1 MKGKNLKKLKMN
13 LIHLNQSQLFINSP
27 LEQFEV
33 TSLLGFNAPI
43 FGYFNLSLTNLALYS
58 MLVLFLIVS
67 MHYFGSNDTKL
78 VPSNWSIALE
88 SIYASINSMVRE
100 QLGKEIYL
108 PFIYSLFFFIL
119 IANLT
124 GNIPY
129 SFTITTSIMVSI
141 GLSFTI
147 LIAVTILG
155 LSIHKLHFFSYF
167 VPSGTPLALV
177 PLLVLIELVSYLARA
192 FSLGIRLFA
201 NMVAGHT
208 LMKILATFLYQM
220 FSGSLIIAILTLIPF
235 SLFLAIMG
243 LELAVSFIQAYVF
256 VILVCSYIKDA
267 IELH

>member
-1 MKGKNLKKLKMN
+1 MLQPDYQAVVLK
-13 LIHLNQSQLFINSP
+13 INSP
-27 LEQFEV
+27 LDQFEV
-33 TSLLGFNAPI
+33 TNLLGIESPL
-43 FGYFNLSLTNLALYS
+43 FGFFHLNLTNLALYS
-58 MLVLFLIVS
+58 ILVLAIIIS
-67 MHYFGSNDTKL
+67 IHYLGNNENKL
-78 VPSNWSIALE
+78 VPSKWSIALE

-100 QLGKEIYL
+100 QLGKEVYY

-119 IANLT
+119 TANLC
-124 GNIPY
+124 GNVPY

-155 LSIHKLHFFSYF
+155 FSIHKVSFFKYF

-177 PLLVLIELVSYLARA
+177 PLLVLIEMVSYLARA

-201 NMVAGHT
+201 NVVAGHT

-220 FSGSLIIAILTLIPF
+220 FSAGFVMFIVTIIPF
-235 SLFLAIMG
+235 GLFLAIMG

-256 VILVCSYIKDA
+256 TILVCSYIKDA

>member
-1 MKGKNLKKLKMN
+1 MINHQTYLL
-13 LIHLNQSQLFINSP
+13 INSP

-33 TSLLGFNAPI
+33 SNLLSLNAPI
-43 FGYFNLSLTNLALYS
+43 LGYLNISLTNLALYS
-58 MLVLFLIVS
+58 LLVLFLIVS
-67 MHYFGSNDTKL
+67 IHYISNNENKL
-78 VPSNWSIALE
+78 VPSKWSISLE
-88 SIYASINSMVRE
+88 SLFASINSMVKE
-100 QLGKEIYL
+100 QLGKEVYL

-192 FSLGIRLFA
+192 FSLGIRLFS

-220 FSGSLIIAILTLIPF
+220 FSAGVIMFILTLIPF
-235 SLFLAIMG
+235 IIFLAIVG
-243 LELAVSFIQAYVF
+243 LEIAVSIIQAYVF
-256 VILVCSYIKDA
+256 AILTCSYIKDA